1 MIFWSKKF
9 SRWRF
14 FRWLDLGRLENLAT
28 KNRENISKLSNQKKF
43 KGVFLFILND
53 FWFSLS
59 QQEDRNLLKVA
70 DLDSVKGHILCSPK
84 PKRDY
89 RWYRQSSE
97 NQTIFRLELERA
109 LFLWV
114 SFGWRVSMGLGALG
128 FELESSLRLRKLWFC
143 VYKLQCLQHKT
154 NFLKIWFHEPHW
166 AFKKVGL
173 IKCGLRFE
181 PGTLG
186 SGLGSFQPKSIL
198 LPPGRRFCALRCLVT
213 KLKKEHSFT
222 TFEQLTNWSVRKV

>member
-114 SFGWRVSMGLGALG
+114 SFSWRVSMGFRG
-128 FELESSLRLRKLWFC
+128 FRFRAWVELTLKKTLVLRL
-143 VYKLQCLQHKT
+143 Q
-154 NFLKIWFHEPHW
+154 
-166 AFKKVGL
+166 
-173 IKCGLRFE
+173 
-181 PGTLG
+181 
-186 SGLGSFQPKSIL
+186 
-198 LPPGRRFCALRCLVT
+198 VT
-213 KLKKEHSFT
+213 MPST
-222 TFEQLTNWSVRKV
+222 